1 MANKSFT
8 EIIQEAYDLFESGQY
23 RSEREVAKF
32 LAEKY
37 HYFNFETIRK
47 GIYRIRKRVEHKAL
61 KSECEKVG
69 IPIEKVGNYWY
80 KGKHFSIHANNKET
94 FSYDDIKEEIIKQM
108 DQHSPNYPTL
118 EREETKEGH
127 LLVIDPADIHI
138 GKLATTFE
146 TGDEYNIE
154 IAKNR
159 VREGVNGIINKAKG
173 FNIEKI
179 VLIIGNDILHIDS
192 PKRITTSGT
201 PQDTDRMW
209 YEGFLEAKN
218 LYVEVI
224 ERLIPVA
231 NVHVIYNPSNH
242 DYQSGFFLADV
253 IKSWFRLCK
262 NVSFDT
268 SIAHRKY
275 FRWGNNLIGST
286 HGDGAKMADLPLLM
300 AQEDPE
306 GWCNTKHRYIYTHH
320 LHHYQAKD
328 LIGVSVEVLR
338 SPSGTDSWHHRNG
351 YQHAPKSVMGFIH
364 HKEFGQIARFNH
376 YF

>member
-23 RSEREVAKF
+23 RSQREVAKF
-32 LAEKY
+32 LADKY
-37 HYFNFETIRK
+37 QYINFETIRK
-47 GIYRIRKRVEHKAL
+47 GINRIRKRVEHKAL

-69 IPIEKVGNYWY
+69 IPVEKVGNYWY
-80 KGKHFSIHANNKET
+80 KGKHFSIHANNRET

-108 DQHSPNYPTL
+108 DEHSPNYPTL

-209 YEGFLEAKN
+209 YEGFLEAKK

-262 NVSFDT
+262 NVTFDT

-351 YQHAPKSVMGFIH
+351 FQHAPKSVMGFIH